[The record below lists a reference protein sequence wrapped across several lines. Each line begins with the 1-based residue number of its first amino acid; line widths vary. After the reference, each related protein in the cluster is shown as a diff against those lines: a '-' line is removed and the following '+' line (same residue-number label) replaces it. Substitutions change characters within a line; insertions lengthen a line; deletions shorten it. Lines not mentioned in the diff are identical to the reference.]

1 MHILHQKGK
10 YFKCKLTNIYL
21 FVMIRKL
28 TKKEKEKR
36 MSIERFEDLGICPE
50 ILRAVE
56 QMGFEEPSAIQKRA
70 IPVMMEGRDL
80 IGQAQT
86 GTGKTAAFGIPML
99 EKIDPKNK
107 KLQGIV
113 LCPTR
118 ELAIQVAEEIR
129 SLAKYMHGIKVLP
142 IYGGQEIVKQIR
154 SLKSGTQ
161 LIIGTPGRVMDHMR
175 RKTIKMDQVHT
186 IILDEADEMLN
197 MGFREDIE
205 TILEGV
211 PEERQT
217 VLFSA
222 TMPKPILEIT
232 RKYQKNAE
240 MIKVVKKELTVSN
253 IEQFYY
259 EVKPKNK
266 EEVLSRLL
274 DIYSPKLSV
283 IFCNTKKQV
292 DLLVT
297 ALLGRGYFA
306 AGLHGDMK
314 QEQRDRVM
322 EGFRSGKTDIL
333 VATDVAARGIDV
345 DDVEAVFNYDLPQDD
360 EYYVHRIGRTGRAG
374 RVGRS
379 FSFVSGKEVYKLKEI
394 QRYCKTK
401 IYAQKVPSLDDVANT
416 KMENILE
423 QIDSI
428 IENED
433 LTTMINAIE
442 SKLNGS
448 DYTAMDIAAAFLKMH
463 MGITEEVE
471 EEVEFGDT
479 GAEEPGM
486 VRLFINIGKK
496 QKAKPGDILGALAGE
511 SKIPGK
517 LIGTIDMY
525 DKYTFVEVPREY
537 AREVIAAMKKNVK
550 IKGKTVAVEPA
561 NSK

>member
-1 MHILHQKGK
+1 M
-10 YFKCKLTNIYL
+10 
-21 FVMIRKL
+21 
-28 TKKEKEKR
+28 EEA
-36 MSIERFEDLGICPE
+36 RFEDLGLCPE
-50 ILRAVE
+50 IMKAVKN
-56 QMGFEEPSAIQKRA
+56 MGFEEASPIQTKA
-70 IPVMMEGRDL
+70 IPAMMEGKDI

-86 GTGKTAAFGIPML
+86 GTGKTAAFGIPLL

-107 KLQGIV
+107 KLQAIV

-129 SLAKYMHGIKVLP
+129 NLAKYMHAIKVLP

-175 RKTIKMDQVHT
+175 RKTVKMENIHT
-186 IILDEADEMLN
+186 VVLDEADEMLN

-205 TILEGV
+205 TILEDV

-222 TMPKPILEIT
+222 TMPKPILDIT
-232 RKYQKNAE
+232 KRFQKNAE
-240 MIKVVKKELTVSN
+240 LIKVTKKELTVPN

-274 DIYSPKLSV
+274 DIYNPKLSV

-292 DLLVT
+292 DLLVNG
-297 ALLGRGYFA
+297 LLGRGYFA

-314 QEQRDRVM
+314 QAQRDRVM
-322 EGFRSGKTDIL
+322 EGFRKGKTEIL

-345 DDVEAVFNYDLPQDD
+345 EEVEAVFNYDLPQDD

-379 FSFVSGKEVYKLKEI
+379 FSFVTGKEVYKLKEI

-416 KMENILE
+416 KMDKLMETINR
-423 QIDSI
+423 I
-428 IENED
+428 IEEED
-433 LTTMINAIE
+433 LTTYFQMIQAEVND
-442 SKLNGS
+442 S
-448 DYTAMDIAAAFLKMH
+448 DYTSMDIAAALLKLCS
-463 MGITEEVE
+463 GTKEEGGE
-471 EEVEFGDT
+471 DMFEDT

-496 QKAKPGDILGALAGE
+496 HKAKPGDILGALAGE
-511 SKIPGK
+511 SGLPGK
-517 LIGTIDMY
+517 VVGTIDMY

-537 AREVIAAMKKNVK
+537 ARDILNAMDHAK
-550 IKGKTVAVEPA
+550 IKGKSVAVEPA
-561 NSK
+561 NQK